1 MRSSK
6 GALER
11 SSSRLEFRVVTAA
24 RALGREKQQVE
35 ATAARGCKE
44 KSSSKDVGEESS
56 SSGGRKKK
64 RQQQQGFIEGEA
76 ASSLGDEERWRS
88 SKGKK
93 KLGKQQGEAR
103 RLEGEIARGTRPP
116 RLVGRAR

>member
-1 MRSSK
+1 MERR
-6 GALER
+6 R
-11 SSSRLEFRVVTAA
+11 SSSEGKERNQQ
-24 RALGREKQQVE
+24 GRKK
-35 ATAARGCKE
+35 R
-44 KSSSKDVGEESS
+44 SSSKDVGEESS

-93 KLGKQQGEAR
+93 KLGNSRERHAGWRERSREAPDHR
-103 RLEGEIARGTRPP
+103 
-116 RLVGRAR
+116 VW